1 MEVISIAASNLV
13 QLLKQISKEERE
25 TSKPCDVVIGTI
37 KSVEP
42 LNVAISQKMYLSEDF
57 LIQTSYFAQLDVK
70 KDDEVVLIRKQGGQQ
85 FLLIDKV
92 VD

>member
-70 KDDEVVLIRKQGGQQ
+70 KGDEVVLIRKQGGQQ